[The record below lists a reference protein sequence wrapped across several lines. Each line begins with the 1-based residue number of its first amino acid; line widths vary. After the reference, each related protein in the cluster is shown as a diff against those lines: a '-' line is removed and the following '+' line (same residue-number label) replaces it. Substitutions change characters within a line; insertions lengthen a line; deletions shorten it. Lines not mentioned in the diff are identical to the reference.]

1 MRRKFFFETMCNV
14 FNIEML
20 PASKI
25 KCVGISKE
33 EVVPQS
39 QPQILCSCG
48 RSSLRWTC
56 NRRRPVIAVLDDH
69 RSLVTVSYVPE
80 SQNPAPDYLS
90 ESRRQR
96 NLQKSTSQWVLQ
108 IHLHKSTNP
117 FARSN
122 MLADFC
128 PAEYAADL
136 KSLSSRCCQHTHTH
150 RPTFTR

>member
-1 MRRKFFFETMCNV
+1 MCWNYQGGGRATITIT
-14 FNIEML
+14 NIVEDHHY
-20 PASKI
+20 A
-25 KCVGISKE
+25 E
-33 EVVPQS
+33 HAT
-39 QPQILCSCG
+39 G
-48 RSSLRWTC
+48 RDLH
-56 NRRRPVIAVLDDH
+56 VIAVLDHH

-80 SQNPAPDYLS
+80 SQNPAPDYLP

-136 KSLSSRCCQHTHTH
+136 KSLSYHLPGASRQRQTHI
-150 RPTFTR
+150 R